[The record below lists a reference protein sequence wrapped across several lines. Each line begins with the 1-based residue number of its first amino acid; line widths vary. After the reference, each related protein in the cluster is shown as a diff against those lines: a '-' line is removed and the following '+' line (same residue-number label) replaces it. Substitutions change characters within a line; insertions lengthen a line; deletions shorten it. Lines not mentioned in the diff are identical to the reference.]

1 MTNRELTLR
10 PAVLFA
16 PANRPE
22 IIPKA
27 AARADMV
34 ILDLED
40 GAGSIDRDQAYANIR
55 NAGLD
60 PATTFVRIV
69 GPEDPHHAVDLA
81 FVKTTEY
88 YNVIVPKI
96 GAALPEGLDG
106 LNVVPIIE
114 TPLAV
119 INIASIAADPHVVG
133 LYWGADDLTIALGGL
148 YSRRRIDEPQPSF
161 YRAPIEYA
169 RVQTLLHAAAN
180 GKWALDAVYQDFK
193 DLDGLYTEAL
203 DSARMG
209 FAAYPCIH
217 PNQVDVVR
225 RAFAPSSEQLEWAQR
240 IAEETKKHPGAFQL
254 DGEMVDTPL
263 IALAHRLLQR
273 HAAVD

>member
-1 MTNRELTLR
+1 
-10 PAVLFA
+10 
-16 PANRPE
+16 
-22 IIPKA
+22 
-27 AARADMV
+27 MV

-69 GPEDPHHAVDLA
+69 GSEDPHHAADLA

-96 GAALPEGLDG
+96 GAALPDGLDG

-119 INIASIAADPHVVG
+119 INIASIAADPRVVG

-148 YSRRRIDEPQPSF
+148 YSRRRIDESQPSS

-240 IAEETKKHPGAFQL
+240 IAEEKKKHPGAFQL

-273 HAAVD
+273 HAAAN

>member
-1 MTNRELTLR
+1 MTNRELILR

-40 GAGSIDRDQAYANIR
+40 GAGSIDRNQAYANIR

-148 YSRRRIDEPQPSF
+148 YSRRRIDEPQPSS

-203 DSARMG
+203 DSAVWDLRH
-209 FAAYPCIH
+209 IH
-217 PNQVDVVR
+217 ASIRTKLMWFGGLSHLAQSSWSGRSVSLRKRKN
-225 RAFAPSSEQLEWAQR
+225 APELFSSTGRW
-240 IAEETKKHPGAFQL
+240 
-254 DGEMVDTPL
+254 
-263 IALAHRLLQR
+263 
-273 HAAVD
+273 